1 MMVTCPWCGTNY
13 QNFQSN
19 CDRCGGPLAL
29 PSAAAAP
36 AAGSLYTPPTPPPAP
51 RPVAPSYAVKLM
63 WSDGTGVV
71 GLVFLILGAVFSV
84 VGGALTVGVITAFVG
99 LPFLLLGLVFLVVG
113 GGLAAARYQAAKRTV
128 DVLRLGDAAPGKIAR
143 VEQNLAVRVNNQHP
157 WNIWYHFQAQGQ
169 SFEGKVS
176 TFNPPGPA
184 LQPGQP
190 ATVLYSPLA
199 PQHNSL
205 YPHP

>member
-1 MMVTCPWCGTNY
+1 MVTCPWCGTHY

-19 CDRCGGPLAL
+19 CDRCGGPLNP
-29 PSAAAAP
+29 PSEPGSQPAP
-36 AAGSLYTPPTPPPAP
+36 LSPPPAP
-51 RPVAPSYAVKLM
+51 RSVAPSYAWKLV
-63 WSDGTGVV
+63 WTDGAGVV
-71 GLVFLILGAVFSV
+71 GFIFLILGAVFSV
-84 VGGALTVGVITAFVG
+84 VGLVLTLAVVTAFVG
-99 LPFLLLGLVFLVVG
+99 LPFLLLGLIFLLVG
-113 GGLAAARYQAAKRTV
+113 GGLAGTRYQAAKRTV
-128 DVLRLGDAAPGKIAR
+128 DVLRLGDAATGKIAR
-143 VEQNLAVRVNNQHP
+143 VEQNLSVRVNNRSP
-157 WNIWYHFQAQGQ
+157 WNIWYQFQAQGQ

-176 TFNPPGPA
+176 TFDTPGPA